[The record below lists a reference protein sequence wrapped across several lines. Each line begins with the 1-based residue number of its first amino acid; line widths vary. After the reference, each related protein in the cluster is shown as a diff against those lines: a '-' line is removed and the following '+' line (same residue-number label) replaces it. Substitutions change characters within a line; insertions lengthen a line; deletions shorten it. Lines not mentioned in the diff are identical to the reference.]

1 MSIEE
6 LKKLIADLK
15 AKQSEEE
22 DKGELAKLE
31 IELQEAESKLVEAEN
46 EADTKPDE
54 TPENEDLEA
63 RVERLADEKLAKMK
77 ANMDKMAEKL
87 AKTEKEKADLDKAQ
101 KEEKMKQLEADGKLQ
116 ELAEMKVT
124 EAEAKLR
131 VLEAENT
138 SLKRDQVVSSALAS
152 LEFKNERSREMAR
165 RDVIDNLE
173 QNDDGNWVSKDG
185 KTIASFVEDY
195 SKDPDNE
202 FLFRAKMNTGK
213 GMDNPG
219 GKSDTS
225 SKKSV
230 LDMTTDELLKL
241 AQKGKLGT
249 FSYR

>member
-6 LKKLIADLK
+6 LKELIADLK
-15 AKQSEEE
+15 AKQSETE
-22 DKGELAKLE
+22 DKGEIAKLE
-31 IELQEAESKLVEAEN
+31 IEILSAEAKLVEAE
-46 EADTKPDE
+46 ADAKPDE
-54 TPENEDLEA
+54 TPKDEDIEA

-87 AKTEKEKADLDKAQ
+87 AKSEKEKDDLDKSQ

-124 EAEAKLR
+124 EAEAKLK
-131 VLEAENT
+131 VLTAENT

-219 GKSDTS
+219 GTSDTTP
-225 SKKSV
+225 KKSV

-241 AQKGKLGT
+241 AQKGKLGA